1 MVNASLEKTVKIF
14 ARIMETKPTIYVLAG
29 ANGIG
34 KTSVN
39 SLAQQPLTAY
49 VYSVVCDQIITCILR
64 GWKPNEI
71 TIEIFFSSLQ
81 QQTHKYRLK

>member
-1 MVNASLEKTVKIF
+1 MGNASFVKTVKIF

-39 SLAQQPLTAY
+39 P
-49 VYSVVCDQIITCILR
+49 
-64 GWKPNEI
+64 
-71 TIEIFFSSLQ
+71 FFIPKGVTYINADDIARQLFV
-81 QQTHKYRLK
+81 LK